1 MDRKIYNQIIKEYFD
16 ISDRKNRQILL
27 ALDENDQNTVGMA
40 LSSKLYSMI
49 VKRVDDI
56 DFGKIPESRGDITK
70 IPNFL
75 ELEECLKT
83 IHDLL
88 VEYKQSTDAVD
99 IVMEAVEN
107 LKDSK
112 KMWEKAFDVNCDFAI
127 LTYNTIA
134 LSIVSSTSLLIAGS
148 IEFIKD
154 PMQDNYNIALDKVG
168 YVKTKNNLLF
178 KDLKKFN
185 KSYKKGEIQKSIEQ
199 LIKMNNQI
207 RTEAADANMAVKE
220 EVATGIIAAA
230 SVAGLAATVI
240 ALIACLIPLLQEL
253 TALLYAAKQN
263 VSDYF
268 SVQSDLVRL
277 NAENLKLN
285 YTKSEAEREKIYKK
299 QIKIADHFKK
309 ISNKLAIKMKSSEK
323 EAERIVRNDNQ
334 TKYKVEDIVDTMPS
348 SASGIF

>member
-27 ALDENDQNTVGMA
+27 ALDENDQNTIGMA

-134 LSIVSSTSLLIAGS
+134 LSIVSST
-148 IEFIKD
+148 
-154 PMQDNYNIALDKVG
+154 
-168 YVKTKNNLLF
+168 
-178 KDLKKFN
+178 
-185 KSYKKGEIQKSIEQ
+185 
-199 LIKMNNQI
+199 
-207 RTEAADANMAVKE
+207 
-220 EVATGIIAAA
+220 
-230 SVAGLAATVI
+230 
-240 ALIACLIPLLQEL
+240 
-253 TALLYAAKQN
+253 
-263 VSDYF
+263 
-268 SVQSDLVRL
+268 
-277 NAENLKLN
+277 
-285 YTKSEAEREKIYKK
+285 
-299 QIKIADHFKK
+299 
-309 ISNKLAIKMKSSEK
+309 
-323 EAERIVRNDNQ
+323 
-334 TKYKVEDIVDTMPS
+334 
-348 SASGIF
+348 